1 MEGIIINQME
11 GGGCMYLRSKSIAIR
26 ERRRKLGYTQA
37 DVAKAAGIGPMSLN
51 RMEKNKYSV
60 HPLRAKAVADVLG
73 CKVEDLF
80 EVAEKEV
87 S

>member
-1 MEGIIINQME
+1 ME
-11 GGGCMYLRSKSIAIR
+11 GGDCMYLRAKSIAIR
-26 ERRRKLGYTQA
+26 ERRKKLGYTQA

-73 CKVEDLF
+73 CTVEELF
-80 EVAEKEV
+80 EEVEREV

>member
-11 GGGCMYLRSKSIAIR
+11 GGGCMYLRAKSIAIR

-51 RMEKNKYSV
+51 RMNV
-60 HPLRAKAVADVLG
+60 
-73 CKVEDLF
+73 F
-80 EVAEKEV
+80 
-87 S
+87 

>member
-1 MEGIIINQME
+1 
-11 GGGCMYLRSKSIAIR
+11 MYLRAKSIAIR

-51 RMEKNKYSV
+51 RMEKNNSV

>member
-1 MEGIIINQME
+1 MVACIYALNQSLLE
-11 GGGCMYLRSKSIAIR
+11 SDV
-26 ERRRKLGYTQA
+26 ENLGTQA